1 MSIIVSIF
9 KKELIDV
16 LRDRRTLMFM
26 VVIPILITPLL
37 VIGSIKF
44 QEYQNKKSE
53 EKILKIAYINES
65 EDSLTKQLLSDQKGV
80 KIIEGVPIDSIES
93 YIKSDSLQGGLYLG
107 KGFLKKIKTNSSGD
121 VKIYYKS
128 SDLMSK
134 SKKRIQAALDIYK
147 EKIIAERLKQLNV
160 DGQILEPINITNIDM
175 ATAKETLG
183 KAVGGFIPYV
193 LVMFIFLGA
202 MYPAIDLGAGEKER
216 GSLETLLSSPATKFE
231 ITIGKLLVVSLTG
244 IVSGV
249 VSVLGISFGQTTPE
263 FLFNEG
269 NKAYNAGNYENAI
282 SLYEQ
287 TLKMGKHSAD
297 VYYNLGNANYRLNKV
312 AESVYYFEKAKLM
325 RPKDRDIITNSAFAN
340 NMTIDAIE
348 KIPVSQIDQIRNSI
362 IEIFSFEIW
371 TYFTVILLWIFTF
384 LFLAY
389 LFFIRARLKRIFFFS
404 SLSILLLFILS
415 FSITYSIDQNEK
427 NKKFAI
433 LFSKQTDIWSE
444 PNQQAERLFVLHEG
458 TKMQLLDSL
467 EEWQKIRIANGS
479 EGWITDA

>member
-80 KIIEGVPIDSIES
+80 KIIEGVPLDSIES

-160 DGQILEPINITNIDM
+160 DGQILEPITITNIDM

-183 KAVGGFIPYV
+183 KAIGGFIPYV

-231 ITIGKLLVVSLTG
+231 ITMGKLLVVSLTG
-244 IVSGV
+244 IVSGL
-249 VSVLGISFGQTTPE
+249 VSVLGISSS
-263 FLFNEG
+263 LF
-269 NKAYNAGNYENAI
+269 
-282 SLYEQ
+282 
-287 TLKMGKHSAD
+287 
-297 VYYNLGNANYRLNKV
+297 
-312 AESVYYFEKAKLM
+312 F
-325 RPKDRDIITNSAFAN
+325 
-340 NMTIDAIE
+340 ID
-348 KIPVSQIDQIRNSI
+348 KIPVQIQETILELINPFMIFSI
-362 IEIFSFEIW
+362 IILMIPIAIFFASMLLSISFYARSFKEAQSLMGPLNM
-371 TYFTVILLWIFTF
+371 VIIVP
-384 LFLAY
+384 LFLSLGPGMEMDHATALMPLINVGLLTKEILAGSVELIY
-389 LFFIRARLKRIFFFS
+389 FIETLFS
-404 SLSILLLFILS
+404 LLFCAAIGIW
-415 FSITYSIDQNEK
+415 FSVFWF
-427 NKKFAI
+427 KKENTIF
-433 LFSKQTDIWSE
+433 
-444 PNQQAERLFVLHEG
+444 RV
-458 TKMQLLDSL
+458 
-467 EEWQKIRIANGS
+467 
-479 EGWITDA
+479 

>member
-37 VIGSIKF
+37 IIGSIKF

-80 KIIEGVPIDSIES
+80 KIIEGVKLDSIES

-134 SKKRIQAALDIYK
+134 SKKRMQAALDIYK
-147 EKIIAERLKQLNV
+147 GKIIAERLKQLNV

-244 IVSGV
+244 IVSGL
-249 VSVLGISFGQTTPE
+249 VSVLGISSS
-263 FLFNEG
+263 LF
-269 NKAYNAGNYENAI
+269 
-282 SLYEQ
+282 
-287 TLKMGKHSAD
+287 
-297 VYYNLGNANYRLNKV
+297 
-312 AESVYYFEKAKLM
+312 F
-325 RPKDRDIITNSAFAN
+325 
-340 NMTIDAIE
+340 ID
-348 KIPVSQIDQIRNSI
+348 KIPVQIQETILELINPFMIFSI
-362 IEIFSFEIW
+362 IILMIPIAIFFASMLLSISFYARSFKEAQSLMGPLNM
-371 TYFTVILLWIFTF
+371 VIIVP
-384 LFLAY
+384 LFLSLGPGMEMDHATALMPLINVGLLTKEILAGSVELIY
-389 LFFIRARLKRIFFFS
+389 FIETLFS
-404 SLSILLLFILS
+404 LLFCAAIGIW
-415 FSITYSIDQNEK
+415 FSVFWF
-427 NKKFAI
+427 KKENTIF
-433 LFSKQTDIWSE
+433 
-444 PNQQAERLFVLHEG
+444 RV
-458 TKMQLLDSL
+458 
-467 EEWQKIRIANGS
+467 
-479 EGWITDA
+479 

>member
-37 VIGSIKF
+37 IIGSIKF

-93 YIKSDSLQGGLYLG
+93 YIKSDSLQGALHLG
-107 KGFLKKIKTNSSGD
+107 VGFLKKIKTNSSGE

-134 SKKRIQAALDIYK
+134 SKKRIQAALDNYK
-147 EKIIAERLKQLNV
+147 EKIIAERLTQLNV

-231 ITIGKLLVVSLTG
+231 ITMGKLLVVSLTG
-244 IVSGV
+244 IVSGL
-249 VSVLGISFGQTTPE
+249 VSVLGISSS
-263 FLFNEG
+263 LF
-269 NKAYNAGNYENAI
+269 
-282 SLYEQ
+282 
-287 TLKMGKHSAD
+287 
-297 VYYNLGNANYRLNKV
+297 
-312 AESVYYFEKAKLM
+312 F
-325 RPKDRDIITNSAFAN
+325 
-340 NMTIDAIE
+340 ID
-348 KIPVSQIDQIRNSI
+348 KIPVQIQETILELINPFMIFSI
-362 IEIFSFEIW
+362 IILMIPIAIFFASMLLSISFYARSFKEAQSLMGPLNM
-371 TYFTVILLWIFTF
+371 VIIVP
-384 LFLAY
+384 LFLSLGPGMEMDHATALMPLINVGLLTKEILAGSVELIY
-389 LFFIRARLKRIFFFS
+389 FIETLFS
-404 SLSILLLFILS
+404 LLFCAAIGIW
-415 FSITYSIDQNEK
+415 FSVFWF
-427 NKKFAI
+427 KKENTIF
-433 LFSKQTDIWSE
+433 
-444 PNQQAERLFVLHEG
+444 RV
-458 TKMQLLDSL
+458 
-467 EEWQKIRIANGS
+467 
-479 EGWITDA
+479 

>member
-53 EKILKIAYINES
+53 EKILKIAFINES
-65 EDSLTKQLLSDQKGV
+65 EDSLTKQLLSDQEGV
-80 KIIEGVPIDSIES
+80 KIIEGVQLDSIES
-93 YIKSDSLQGGLYLG
+93 YIKSDSLQGVLYLG

-134 SKKRIQAALDIYK
+134 SKKRMQAALDIYK

-160 DGQILEPINITNIDM
+160 DGQILDPITITNIDM

-183 KAVGGFIPYV
+183 KAIGGFIPYV

-231 ITIGKLLVVSLTG
+231 ITMGKLLVVSLTG
-244 IVSGV
+244 IVSGL
-249 VSVLGISFGQTTPE
+249 VSVLGISSS
-263 FLFNEG
+263 LF
-269 NKAYNAGNYENAI
+269 
-282 SLYEQ
+282 
-287 TLKMGKHSAD
+287 
-297 VYYNLGNANYRLNKV
+297 
-312 AESVYYFEKAKLM
+312 F
-325 RPKDRDIITNSAFAN
+325 
-340 NMTIDAIE
+340 ID
-348 KIPVSQIDQIRNSI
+348 KIPVQMQETILELINPLMIISI
-362 IEIFSFEIW
+362 IILMIPIAIFFASMLLSISFYARSFKEAQSLMGPLNM
-371 TYFTVILLWIFTF
+371 VIIVP
-384 LFLAY
+384 LFLSLGPGMEMDHATALMPLINVGLLTKEILAGSVELIY
-389 LFFIRARLKRIFFFS
+389 FIETLFS
-404 SLSILLLFILS
+404 LLFCAAIGIW
-415 FSITYSIDQNEK
+415 FSVFWF
-427 NKKFAI
+427 KKENTIF
-433 LFSKQTDIWSE
+433 
-444 PNQQAERLFVLHEG
+444 RV
-458 TKMQLLDSL
+458 
-467 EEWQKIRIANGS
+467 
-479 EGWITDA
+479 

>member
-80 KIIEGVPIDSIES
+80 KIIEGVQLDSIES

-160 DGQILEPINITNIDM
+160 DGQILEPITITNIDM

-183 KAVGGFIPYV
+183 KAIGGFIPYV

-231 ITIGKLLVVSLTG
+231 ITMGKLLVVSLTG
-244 IVSGV
+244 IVSGL
-249 VSVLGISFGQTTPE
+249 VSVLGISSS
-263 FLFNEG
+263 LF
-269 NKAYNAGNYENAI
+269 
-282 SLYEQ
+282 
-287 TLKMGKHSAD
+287 
-297 VYYNLGNANYRLNKV
+297 
-312 AESVYYFEKAKLM
+312 F
-325 RPKDRDIITNSAFAN
+325 
-340 NMTIDAIE
+340 ID
-348 KIPVSQIDQIRNSI
+348 KIPVQIQETILELINPFMIFSI
-362 IEIFSFEIW
+362 IILMIPIAIFFASMLLSISFYARSFKEAQSLMGPLNM
-371 TYFTVILLWIFTF
+371 VIIVP
-384 LFLAY
+384 LFLSLGPGMEMDHATALMPLINVGLLTKEILAGSVELIY
-389 LFFIRARLKRIFFFS
+389 FIETLFS
-404 SLSILLLFILS
+404 LLFCAAIGIW
-415 FSITYSIDQNEK
+415 FSVFWF
-427 NKKFAI
+427 KKENTIF
-433 LFSKQTDIWSE
+433 
-444 PNQQAERLFVLHEG
+444 RV
-458 TKMQLLDSL
+458 
-467 EEWQKIRIANGS
+467 
-479 EGWITDA
+479 

>member
-37 VIGSIKF
+37 IIGSIKF

-65 EDSLTKQLLSDQKGV
+65 EDSLTKELLLDQKGV
-80 KIIEGVPIDSIES
+80 KIIEGVKIDSIES

-231 ITIGKLLVVSLTG
+231 ITMGKLLVVSLTG
-244 IVSGV
+244 IVSGL
-249 VSVLGISFGQTTPE
+249 VSVLGISSS
-263 FLFNEG
+263 LF
-269 NKAYNAGNYENAI
+269 
-282 SLYEQ
+282 
-287 TLKMGKHSAD
+287 
-297 VYYNLGNANYRLNKV
+297 
-312 AESVYYFEKAKLM
+312 F
-325 RPKDRDIITNSAFAN
+325 
-340 NMTIDAIE
+340 ID
-348 KIPVSQIDQIRNSI
+348 KIPVQIQETILELINPFMIFSI
-362 IEIFSFEIW
+362 IILMIPIAIFFASMLLSISFYARSFKEAQSLMGPLNM
-371 TYFTVILLWIFTF
+371 VIIVP
-384 LFLAY
+384 LFLSLGPGMEMDHATALMPLINVGLLTKEILAGSVELIY
-389 LFFIRARLKRIFFFS
+389 FIETLFS
-404 SLSILLLFILS
+404 LLFCAAIGIW
-415 FSITYSIDQNEK
+415 FSVFWF
-427 NKKFAI
+427 KKENTIF
-433 LFSKQTDIWSE
+433 
-444 PNQQAERLFVLHEG
+444 RV
-458 TKMQLLDSL
+458 
-467 EEWQKIRIANGS
+467 
-479 EGWITDA
+479 

>member
-65 EDSLTKQLLSDQKGV
+65 EDSLTKQLLSEQKGV
-80 KIIEGVPIDSIES
+80 KIIEGVQLDSIES

-134 SKKRIQAALDIYK
+134 SKKRMQAALDIYK

-160 DGQILEPINITNIDM
+160 DGQILEPITITNIDM

-183 KAVGGFIPYV
+183 KAIGGFIPYV

-231 ITIGKLLVVSLTG
+231 ITMGKLLVVSLTG
-244 IVSGV
+244 IVSGL
-249 VSVLGISFGQTTPE
+249 VSVLGISSS
-263 FLFNEG
+263 LF
-269 NKAYNAGNYENAI
+269 
-282 SLYEQ
+282 
-287 TLKMGKHSAD
+287 
-297 VYYNLGNANYRLNKV
+297 
-312 AESVYYFEKAKLM
+312 F
-325 RPKDRDIITNSAFAN
+325 
-340 NMTIDAIE
+340 ID
-348 KIPVSQIDQIRNSI
+348 KIPVQIQETILDLINPFMIFSI
-362 IEIFSFEIW
+362 IILMIPIAIFFASMLLSISFYARSFKEAQSLMGPLNM
-371 TYFTVILLWIFTF
+371 VIIVP
-384 LFLAY
+384 LFLSLGPGMEMDHATALMPLINVGLLTKEILAGSVELIY
-389 LFFIRARLKRIFFFS
+389 FIETLFS
-404 SLSILLLFILS
+404 LLFCAAIGIW
-415 FSITYSIDQNEK
+415 FSVFWF
-427 NKKFAI
+427 KKENTIF
-433 LFSKQTDIWSE
+433 
-444 PNQQAERLFVLHEG
+444 RV
-458 TKMQLLDSL
+458 
-467 EEWQKIRIANGS
+467 
-479 EGWITDA
+479 

>member
-53 EKILKIAYINES
+53 EKILKIAFINES

-80 KIIEGVPIDSIES
+80 NIIEGVQLDSIES

-134 SKKRIQAALDIYK
+134 SKKRMQAALDIYK

-160 DGQILEPINITNIDM
+160 DGQILDPITITNIDM

-183 KAVGGFIPYV
+183 KAIGGFIPYV

-231 ITIGKLLVVSLTG
+231 ITMGKLLVVSLTG
-244 IVSGV
+244 IVSGL
-249 VSVLGISFGQTTPE
+249 VSVLGISSS
-263 FLFNEG
+263 LF
-269 NKAYNAGNYENAI
+269 
-282 SLYEQ
+282 
-287 TLKMGKHSAD
+287 
-297 VYYNLGNANYRLNKV
+297 
-312 AESVYYFEKAKLM
+312 F
-325 RPKDRDIITNSAFAN
+325 
-340 NMTIDAIE
+340 ID
-348 KIPVSQIDQIRNSI
+348 KIPVQMQETILELINPFMISSI
-362 IEIFSFEIW
+362 IILMIPIAIFFASMLLSISFYARSFKEAQSLMGPLNM
-371 TYFTVILLWIFTF
+371 VIIVP
-384 LFLAY
+384 LFLSLGPGMEMDHATALMPLINVGLLTKEILAGSVELIY
-389 LFFIRARLKRIFFFS
+389 FIETLFS
-404 SLSILLLFILS
+404 LLFCATIGIW
-415 FSITYSIDQNEK
+415 FSVFWF
-427 NKKFAI
+427 KKENTIF
-433 LFSKQTDIWSE
+433 
-444 PNQQAERLFVLHEG
+444 RV
-458 TKMQLLDSL
+458 
-467 EEWQKIRIANGS
+467 
-479 EGWITDA
+479 

>member
-37 VIGSIKF
+37 IIGSIKF

-53 EKILKIAYINES
+53 EKILKIAYINKS

-147 EKIIAERLKQLNV
+147 GKIIAERLKQLNV

-231 ITIGKLLVVSLTG
+231 ITMGKLLVVSLTG
-244 IVSGV
+244 IVSGL
-249 VSVLGISFGQTTPE
+249 VSVLGISSS
-263 FLFNEG
+263 LF
-269 NKAYNAGNYENAI
+269 
-282 SLYEQ
+282 
-287 TLKMGKHSAD
+287 
-297 VYYNLGNANYRLNKV
+297 
-312 AESVYYFEKAKLM
+312 F
-325 RPKDRDIITNSAFAN
+325 
-340 NMTIDAIE
+340 ID
-348 KIPVSQIDQIRNSI
+348 KIPVQIQETILELINPFMIFSI
-362 IEIFSFEIW
+362 IILMIPIAIFFASMLLSISFYARSFKEAQSLMGPLNM
-371 TYFTVILLWIFTF
+371 VIIVP
-384 LFLAY
+384 LFLSLGPGMEMDHATALMPLINVGLLTKEILAGSVELIY
-389 LFFIRARLKRIFFFS
+389 FIETLFS
-404 SLSILLLFILS
+404 LLFCAAIGIW
-415 FSITYSIDQNEK
+415 FSVFWF
-427 NKKFAI
+427 KKENTIF
-433 LFSKQTDIWSE
+433 
-444 PNQQAERLFVLHEG
+444 RV
-458 TKMQLLDSL
+458 
-467 EEWQKIRIANGS
+467 
-479 EGWITDA
+479 

>member
-37 VIGSIKF
+37 IIGSIKF

-65 EDSLTKQLLSDQKGV
+65 EDSLTKQLLSEQKGV
-80 KIIEGVPIDSIES
+80 KIIEGVQLDSIES

-134 SKKRIQAALDIYK
+134 SKKRMQAALDIYK

-160 DGQILEPINITNIDM
+160 DGQTLDPITITNIDM

-183 KAVGGFIPYV
+183 KAIGGFIPYV

-231 ITIGKLLVVSLTG
+231 ITMGKLLVVSLTG
-244 IVSGV
+244 IVSGL
-249 VSVLGISFGQTTPE
+249 VSVLGISSS
-263 FLFNEG
+263 LF
-269 NKAYNAGNYENAI
+269 
-282 SLYEQ
+282 
-287 TLKMGKHSAD
+287 
-297 VYYNLGNANYRLNKV
+297 
-312 AESVYYFEKAKLM
+312 F
-325 RPKDRDIITNSAFAN
+325 
-340 NMTIDAIE
+340 ID
-348 KIPVSQIDQIRNSI
+348 KIPVQIQETILELINPFMIFSI
-362 IEIFSFEIW
+362 IILMIPIAIFFASMLLSISFYARSFKEAQSLMGPLNM
-371 TYFTVILLWIFTF
+371 VIIVP
-384 LFLAY
+384 LFLSLGPGMEMDHTTALMPLINVGLLTKEILAGSVELIY
-389 LFFIRARLKRIFFFS
+389 FIETLFS
-404 SLSILLLFILS
+404 LLFCAAIGIW
-415 FSITYSIDQNEK
+415 FSVFWF
-427 NKKFAI
+427 KKENTIF
-433 LFSKQTDIWSE
+433 
-444 PNQQAERLFVLHEG
+444 RV
-458 TKMQLLDSL
+458 
-467 EEWQKIRIANGS
+467 
-479 EGWITDA
+479 

>member
-37 VIGSIKF
+37 IIGSIKF

-65 EDSLTKQLLSDQKGV
+65 EDSLTKELLSDQKGV

-160 DGQILEPINITNIDM
+160 DGQILEPITITNIDM
-175 ATAKETLG
+175 ATAKETMG
-183 KAVGGFIPYV
+183 KAIGGFIPYV

-231 ITIGKLLVVSLTG
+231 ITMGKLLVVSLTG
-244 IVSGV
+244 IVSGL
-249 VSVLGISFGQTTPE
+249 VSVLGISSS
-263 FLFNEG
+263 LF
-269 NKAYNAGNYENAI
+269 
-282 SLYEQ
+282 
-287 TLKMGKHSAD
+287 
-297 VYYNLGNANYRLNKV
+297 
-312 AESVYYFEKAKLM
+312 F
-325 RPKDRDIITNSAFAN
+325 
-340 NMTIDAIE
+340 ID
-348 KIPVSQIDQIRNSI
+348 KIPVQIQETILELINPFMIFSI
-362 IEIFSFEIW
+362 IILMIPIAIFFASMLLSISFYARSFKEAQSLMGPLNM
-371 TYFTVILLWIFTF
+371 VIIVP
-384 LFLAY
+384 LFLSLGPGMEMDHATALMPLINVGLLTKEILAGSVELIY
-389 LFFIRARLKRIFFFS
+389 FIETLFS
-404 SLSILLLFILS
+404 LLFCAAIGIW
-415 FSITYSIDQNEK
+415 FSVFWF
-427 NKKFAI
+427 KKENTIF
-433 LFSKQTDIWSE
+433 
-444 PNQQAERLFVLHEG
+444 RV
-458 TKMQLLDSL
+458 
-467 EEWQKIRIANGS
+467 
-479 EGWITDA
+479 

>member
-37 VIGSIKF
+37 IIGSIKF

-65 EDSLTKQLLSDQKGV
+65 EDSLTKELLSDQKGV

-107 KGFLKKIKTNSSGD
+107 KDFLKKIKTNSSGD

-160 DGQILEPINITNIDM
+160 DGQILEPITITNIDM

-183 KAVGGFIPYV
+183 KAIGGFIPYV

-231 ITIGKLLVVSLTG
+231 ITMGKLLVVSLTG
-244 IVSGV
+244 IVSGL
-249 VSVLGISFGQTTPE
+249 VSVLGISSS
-263 FLFNEG
+263 LF
-269 NKAYNAGNYENAI
+269 
-282 SLYEQ
+282 
-287 TLKMGKHSAD
+287 
-297 VYYNLGNANYRLNKV
+297 
-312 AESVYYFEKAKLM
+312 F
-325 RPKDRDIITNSAFAN
+325 
-340 NMTIDAIE
+340 ID
-348 KIPVSQIDQIRNSI
+348 KIPVQIQETILELINPFMIFSI
-362 IEIFSFEIW
+362 IILMIPIAIFFASMLLSISFYARSFKEAQSLMGPLNM
-371 TYFTVILLWIFTF
+371 VIIVP
-384 LFLAY
+384 LFLSLGPGMEMDHATALMPLINVGLLTKEILAGSVELIY
-389 LFFIRARLKRIFFFS
+389 FIETLFS
-404 SLSILLLFILS
+404 LLFCAAIGIW
-415 FSITYSIDQNEK
+415 FSVFWF
-427 NKKFAI
+427 KKENTIF
-433 LFSKQTDIWSE
+433 
-444 PNQQAERLFVLHEG
+444 RV
-458 TKMQLLDSL
+458 
-467 EEWQKIRIANGS
+467 
-479 EGWITDA
+479 